1 MFVGNLD
8 VHMVTPPTLSVNK
21 SIYLTTVHSIAP
33 TYLGNNTTC
42 RLIEIYG
49 LKSGPVMDTY
59 PDSYRQV
66 NDMYLKMAFAEIM
79 EDDGK
84 YVSDKMLV

>member
-8 VHMVTPPTLSVNK
+8 VRMVTPPTLSLNK
-21 SIYLTTVHSIAP
+21 SVYLITVHSAVP
-33 TYLGNNTTC
+33 MYSGSATGY

-66 NDMYLKMAFAEIM
+66 NDMYLKMAFAEIITE
-79 EDDGK
+79 EDK
-84 YVSDKMLV
+84 YVSDRMLV

>member
-8 VHMVTPPTLSVNK
+8 IRMVTPPTLSLNK
-21 SIYLTTVHSIAP
+21 SVYLITVHSAVPLYSGRVIE
-33 TYLGNNTTC
+33 C

-66 NDMYLKMAFAEIM
+66 NDMYSKMAFAEITTE
-79 EDDGK
+79 EDK
-84 YVSDKMLV
+84 YVSDRMLV

>member
-8 VHMVTPPTLSVNK
+8 VHMVIPPTLSVNK
-21 SIYLTTVHSIAP
+21 SIYLTTAHSVAP
-33 TYLGNNTTC
+33 TYLGNNIVC

>member
-8 VHMVTPPTLSVNK
+8 IRMVTPPTLSLNK
-21 SIYLTTVHSIAP
+21 LVYLITVHSAVPLYSGRVIE
-33 TYLGNNTTC
+33 Y

-49 LKSGPVMDTY
+49 IKSEPVMNIY
-59 PDSYRQV
+59 PESYRHI

>member
-8 VHMVTPPTLSVNK
+8 IRMVTPPTLSLNK
-21 SIYLTTVHSIAP
+21 SVYLITVHSAVPLYSGRVIE
-33 TYLGNNTTC
+33 Y

-49 LKSGPVMDTY
+49 IKSEPVMDIY
-59 PDSYRQV
+59 PESYRHV

-84 YVSDKMLV
+84 YVSDRMLV

>member
-1 MFVGNLD
+1 MFISNLD
-8 VHMVTPPTLSVNK
+8 IHMVTPPTLAVNK
-21 SIYLTTVHSIAP
+21 SIYLTTTHSIAP
-33 TYLGNNTTC
+33 TYLGNNITC

-66 NDMYLKMAFAEIM
+66 NDMYLKMAFAEITTE
-79 EDDGK
+79 EDK
-84 YVSDKMLV
+84 YVSDRMLV

>member
-1 MFVGNLD
+1 MFVDNLD
-8 VHMVTPPTLSVNK
+8 IRMVTPPTLAVNK
-21 SIYLTTVHSIAP
+21 SIYLTTVHSAVPLYSGRVIE
-33 TYLGNNTTC
+33 C

-49 LKSGPVMDTY
+49 LRSGPVMDTY

-66 NDMYLKMAFAEIM
+66 NDMYLKMAFAEITTE
-79 EDDGK
+79 EDK

>member
-21 SIYLTTVHSIAP
+21 SIYLTTAHSVAP
-33 TYLGNNTTC
+33 TYLGNNIVC

-49 LKSGPVMDTY
+49 LRSEPVMDIY
-59 PDSYRQV
+59 PESYRHI

>member
-21 SIYLTTVHSIAP
+21 SIYLTTVHSVAP
-33 TYLGNNTTC
+33 LYSGRVIEC

-49 LKSGPVMDTY
+49 IKSEPVMDIY
-59 PDSYRQV
+59 PESYRHI

>member
-21 SIYLTTVHSIAP
+21 SIYLTTVHSVAP

>member
-21 SIYLTTVHSIAP
+21 SIYLTTAHSVAP
-33 TYLGNNTTC
+33 TYLGNNIVC

-49 LKSGPVMDTY
+49 LRSEPVMDIY
-59 PDSYRQV
+59 PESYRHI
-66 NDMYLKMAFAEIM
+66 NDMYLKMAFAEIITE
-79 EDDGK
+79 EDK
-84 YVSDKMLV
+84 YVSDRMLV

>member
-8 VHMVTPPTLSVNK
+8 IRMVTPPTFSLNK
-21 SIYLTTVHSIAP
+21 SVYLITVHSVVPLYSGRVIEW
-33 TYLGNNTTC
+33 

-49 LKSGPVMDTY
+49 IKSEPVMDTY
-59 PDSYRQV
+59 PDSYRHI
-66 NDMYLKMAFAEIM
+66 NDMYLKMAFAEITTE
-79 EDDGK
+79 EDK

>member
-1 MFVGNLD
+1 MFVDNLD
-8 VHMVTPPTLSVNK
+8 IRMVTPPTLSLNK
-21 SIYLTTVHSIAP
+21 SVYLITAHSAVPLYSGRVIE
-33 TYLGNNTTC
+33 Y

-66 NDMYLKMAFAEIM
+66 NDMYLKMAFAEIITE
-79 EDDGK
+79 EDK
-84 YVSDKMLV
+84 YVSDRMLV

>member
-8 VHMVTPPTLSVNK
+8 IRMVTPPTLSLNK
-21 SIYLTTVHSIAP
+21 SVYLITVHSAVPLYSGRVIK
-33 TYLGNNTTC
+33 C

-49 LKSGPVMDTY
+49 IKSEPVMDIY
-59 PDSYRQV
+59 PESYRHV
-66 NDMYLKMAFAEIM
+66 NDMYSKMAFAEIITE
-79 EDDGK
+79 EDK

>member
-8 VHMVTPPTLSVNK
+8 IRMVTPPTLSLNK
-21 SIYLTTVHSIAP
+21 SVYLITVHSAVPLYSGRIIE
-33 TYLGNNTTC
+33 Y

-49 LKSGPVMDTY
+49 IKSEPVMDIY
-59 PDSYRQV
+59 PESYRHV

-84 YVSDKMLV
+84 YVSDRMLV

>member
-8 VHMVTPPTLSVNK
+8 IRMVTPPTLSLNK
-21 SIYLTTVHSIAP
+21 SVYLITVHSAVPLYSGRVIE
-33 TYLGNNTTC
+33 Y

-49 LKSGPVMDTY
+49 IKSEPVMDTY
-59 PDSYRQV
+59 PESYRHI

>member
-21 SIYLTTVHSIAP
+21 SIYLTTVHSVAP
-33 TYLGNNTTC
+33 TYLGNNIVC

-49 LKSGPVMDTY
+49 LQSEPVMDIY
-59 PDSYRQV
+59 PESYRHI
-66 NDMYLKMAFAEIM
+66 NDMYVKMAFAEIM

>member
-1 MFVGNLD
+1 MFIGNLD
-8 VHMVTPPTLSVNK
+8 IHMVTPPTLSVNK
-21 SIYLTTVHSIAP
+21 SIYLTTVHSVAP
-33 TYLGNNTTC
+33 TYSGNNITC

-49 LKSGPVMDTY
+49 LRSGPVMDTY
-59 PDSYRQV
+59 PGSYRQV

>member
-8 VHMVTPPTLSVNK
+8 IRMVTPPTLSLNK
-21 SIYLTTVHSIAP
+21 SVYLITVHSAVPLYSRRVIE
-33 TYLGNNTTC
+33 Y

-49 LKSGPVMDTY
+49 IKSEPVMDIY
-59 PDSYRQV
+59 PESYRHI

>member
-1 MFVGNLD
+1 MFIDNLD
-8 VHMVTPPTLSVNK
+8 IRMVTPPTLSLNK
-21 SIYLTTVHSIAP
+21 SVYLITTHSVVPMYSGSA
-33 TYLGNNTTC
+33 TGY

-49 LKSGPVMDTY
+49 LKSGPVMDIY
-59 PDSYRQV
+59 PESYRHV

-84 YVSDKMLV
+84 YVSDRMLV

>member
-21 SIYLTTVHSIAP
+21 SIYLTTVHSAVPLYSGRVIE
-33 TYLGNNTTC
+33 C

-49 LKSGPVMDTY
+49 LRSEPVMDIY
-59 PDSYRQV
+59 PESYRHI

>member
-1 MFVGNLD
+1 MFVDNLD
-8 VHMVTPPTLSVNK
+8 IRMVTPPTLSLNK
-21 SIYLTTVHSIAP
+21 SVYLITVHSAVPLYSGRVI
-33 TYLGNNTTC
+33 GC